1 MKKILPLMMAAP
13 TLALT
18 MAADAAPQVTPYGQL
33 NLSVDYMDSGISKAD
48 EAPDNKLS
56 AGSFGIS
63 SNSSLFGL
71 KGELDGGLDN
81 LKLIYQI
88 EQGITADGDDND
100 SLSTR
105 NTYLGLRYLH
115 NERTS
120 AELLGGYHDT
130 LAKLVTAK
138 TLFKVNVADYSAILG
153 AGANSGS
160 KFEKRVANMALG
172 RYSTTTSLGKLVLA
186 AQVSAD
192 TDDKNSKDKIDDT
205 RNSFHALG
213 FNWSKGAFEL
223 AAGYDHW
230 NNVGQ
235 NNGRDEDA
243 DLLRA
248 ALIWKSGAWTAI
260 GLAEN
265 LRYFGDLDRK
275 AWGGQLGYTQGVW
288 SWAGQW
294 LHANDFRHSHATGAN
309 MISVR
314 AQRKITEP
322 LAVFAV
328 ATTTRNDENA
338 RFQGVDGGHGDE
350 LGALA
355 GTNPY
360 ALSVGAVLKF

>member
-13 TLALT
+13 TLALVMT
-18 MAADAAPQVTPYGQL
+18 AEAAPQATVYGQL
-33 NLSVDYMDSGISKAD
+33 NLSVDYMDSGISKAE

-71 KGELDGGLDN
+71 KGELDSGLER
-81 LKLIYQI
+81 LKVMYQI
-88 EQGITADGDDND
+88 EQGITADGEDGDT
-100 SLSTR
+100 LSTR
-105 NTYLGLRYLH
+105 NTFLGVRYL
-115 NERTS
+115 NSDQTS
-120 AELLGGYHDT
+120 TELLGGYHDT
-130 LAKLVTAK
+130 LGKLVTAK
-138 TLFKVNVADYSAILG
+138 TLFKVNVADYAAILG

-160 KFEKRVANMALG
+160 KFDKRVANMALG
-172 RYSTTTSLGKLVLA
+172 RYSTTTSMGKLVLA

-205 RNSFHALG
+205 HNSFHALG

-230 NNVGQ
+230 NNFGQ

-248 ALIWKSGAWTAI
+248 ALIWKSGVWTAI

-275 AWGGQLGYTQGVW
+275 VWGGQLGYTEGAW

-294 LHANDFRHSHATGAN
+294 LHANDYRHSHATGAN
-309 MISVR
+309 MISVS
-314 AQRKITEP
+314 AQRKLSEP

-328 ATTTRNDENA
+328 ATTTRNDANA
-338 RFQGVDGGHGDE
+338 SFQAVDGGHGDE
-350 LGALA
+350 LAA
-355 GTNPY
+355 GVGTAPY
-360 ALSVGAVLKF
+360 ALSFGAVLKF